1 MSEKSSEYLKRTCL
15 ICGCHTNQTINIYEP
30 RSGPN
35 IVQLI
40 QAKFKFQP
48 LNEDKYL
55 CFSCNNWLINWH
67 SLQALNSND
76 AESPSGTF
84 RSHLNS
90 GNVMQ
95 DEKSSGSKKQVA
107 VCRPIAQVKPRQLAE
122 LEELRE
128 APQQQHQEQS
138 TVEAVPELT
147 ESNKPVSKINFNK
160 RNFRLQLTKR
170 GGARVQQKSM
180 QQCACGKYMVVRS
193 HKNSLKTPTQTALK
207 CRKCREFSR
216 LRACYLRSI
225 VQVEK
230 ELAQRETPLFMA
242 RNSQNL
248 VTEIETEAQT
258 ENECQSIHQHH
269 THQQQQQQLQPQ
281 PQQIRHNY
289 LPKPSVDGKVVSMLR
304 RLGTTLSREPQ
315 ENGSD
320 INTNTT
326 STLPQIMSPTKPKSK
341 WLRPLEDDEVLV
353 NFDTSISEVLPCLA
367 DQFTY
372 VNSLAARKR
381 LTFQVSETAE
391 VIDLCDEDEHESE
404 AEENYEELIEME
416 TQQEDITSTFNLPKG
431 LTITLV

>member
-122 LEELRE
+122 
-128 APQQQHQEQS
+128 QEQLV
-138 TVEAVPELT
+138 TALQHVNTPPEQT
-147 ESNKPVSKINFNK
+147 EQTSRSETEDNSKPMSKINFNK
-160 RNFRLQLTKR
+160 RNFRLQLAKR
-170 GGARVQQKSM
+170 VGARVQQKSM
-180 QQCACGKYMVVRS
+180 QQCSCGKYMVVRAA
-193 HKNSLKTPTQTALK
+193 KTSLKMPTQTALK

-216 LRACYLRSI
+216 LKACYLRSI
-225 VQVEK
+225 VQVER
-230 ELAQRETPLFMA
+230 ELSQREAPLFIA
-242 RNSQNL
+242 RNPQNL
-248 VTEIETEAQT
+248 VIETETATEIEIT
-258 ENECQSIHQHH
+258 ENESQSIQQNH
-269 THQQQQQQLQPQ
+269 TQQQQQSP
-281 PQQIRHNY
+281 PQQIRQQF
-289 LPKPSVDGKVVSMLR
+289 LPKPTVDGKVVSMLR
-304 RLGTTLSREPQ
+304 RLGTTLTREPQ
-315 ENGSD
+315 ENES
-320 INTNTT
+320 NT

-353 NFDTSISEVLPCLA
+353 NFDTSISEVLPSLA
-367 DQFTY
+367 DQFTH
-372 VNSLAARKR
+372 VNSFTARKR
-381 LTFQVSETAE
+381 LMFQVSETAE
-391 VIDLCDEDEHESE
+391 VIDLCEEEEQES
-404 AEENYEELIEME
+404 NEELMEME
-416 TQQEDITSTFNLPKG
+416 TTTEEFTNTFNLPKG